1 MTVMVNTAMGEPVK
15 SAALLSAA
23 AYSKIA
29 REVAKFP
36 ADQKQSAVMAALAI
50 AQNEQGWMSPA
61 VIEDIARA
69 LDMPPIAVQ
78 EVATFYTMY
87 NKKPMGTFK
96 LTVCTN
102 LPCQLRDGTKAAD
115 YIRAKLGIEFNGTSS
130 DGAITL
136 TEGECMGACGDSPVM
151 IVNNEQMCS
160 FMSFAKI
167 DALIDD
173 LQQRSK
179 ARSNG
184 QVGVESAAFQTN
196 KVS

>member
-1 MTVMVNTAMGEPVK
+1 MSSMG
-15 SAALLSAA
+15 LLSDA
-23 AYSKIA
+23 AYTKIA

-36 ADQKQSAVMAALAI
+36 IDQKQSAVMAALAI

-61 VIEDIARA
+61 VIEDVARV
-69 LDMPPIAVQ
+69 LEMPPIAVQ

-87 NKKPMGTFK
+87 NKKPMGDFK

-115 YIRAKLGIEFNGTSS
+115 YIKAKLGIEFNGTSS

-167 DALIDD
+167 DDLIND
-173 LQQRSK
+173 LQNKSK
-179 ARSNG
+179 AK
-184 QVGVESAAFQTN
+184 SAALQA
-196 KVS
+196 KKEG

>member
-1 MTVMVNTAMGEPVK
+1 MTILASTVLNASVK
-15 SAALLSAA
+15 TAALLTEA
-23 AYSKIA
+23 AYTKIA

-61 VIEDIARA
+61 VIEDIARV
-69 LDMPPIAVQ
+69 LEMQPIAVQ

-115 YIRAKLGIEFNGTSS
+115 YIKAKLGIEFNGTSS

-173 LQQRSK
+173 LQKRSS
-179 ARSNG
+179 ARI
-184 QVGVESAAFQTN
+184 GVESAVSQAK

>member
-1 MTVMVNTAMGEPVK
+1 MNNAQGKATG
-15 SAALLSAA
+15 LLSEV
-23 AYSKIA
+23 AYVKIA

-61 VIEDIARA
+61 VVEDIARV

-87 NKKPMGTFK
+87 NKKPTGTFK

-115 YIRAKLGIEFNGTSS
+115 YIKGKLGVEFNGTSS

-151 IVNNEQMCS
+151 IVNNERMCS

-167 DALIDD
+167 DALIDE
-173 LQQRSK
+173 LRTK
-179 ARSNG
+179 
-184 QVGVESAAFQTN
+184 SAALQLK
-196 KVS
+196 KVG